1 MKKIYKYLCVSVLSF
16 VLLINNVFAAGYSVS
31 TTSNSVTIGNSITL
45 KISGSDVAGKFSITT
60 SDSSVVS
67 ISSSNVW
74 IDNNTQS
81 ITLKTNKVGSA
92 TITIKPTDVTSY
104 SGDTI
109 TGNKTVKITVNA
121 KPVNKP
127 SNNTSGSSGS
137 SSSKPAKVKSSNS
150 FLSSLTVDGY
160 DLDNAFDKETLE
172 YSVTVKE
179 GTEKVKINAQ
189 LADSS
194 AKVTGIGEVSVSE
207 GLNTFDVI
215 VIAENGSKRTYVLKV
230 TVKEYQ
236 PINVNVGKDKY
247 SVVRKRKDLPKISE
261 YFTEKEITIG
271 EDKVDG
277 YHNEELGYDVVGLK
291 DSKGK
296 ISYYIYDGKEYEL
309 YNEQVFNGMVLRII
323 DKKLDGG
330 YKKTSFN
337 YNDTKIDSYQEVKL
351 DIIKNT
357 YALEEDNDISGN
369 NFYLFYAINMETGK
383 EELYQYDSLE
393 KTVQRYNTLILDM
406 YKENSDKYYLYLLYS
421 VLTLGITFI
430 SFSIMFI
437 RSSRKIKLLKI
448 KNRNLEN
455 KSKKKKKNT
464 DMDEE
469 ELNKD

>member
-1 MKKIYKYLCVSVLSF
+1 MKKIYKYLCVSLLSF
-16 VLLINNVFAAGYSVS
+16 VVLINNVFAAGYSVS
-31 TTSNSVTIGNSITL
+31 TTSSSVTIGNSVTL
-45 KISGSDVAGKFSITT
+45 NISGSDVAGKFSIST
-60 SDSSVVS
+60 SDPSVVS

-109 TGNKTVKITVNA
+109 TGNKTVTITVKA
-121 KPVNKP
+121 KPVTPP
-127 SNNTSGSSGS
+127 SGGSSSSGSSGS
-137 SSSKPAKVKSSNS
+137 SNKPAKVKSSNNY
-150 FLSSLTVDGY
+150 LSSLTVDGY
-160 DLDNAFDKETLE
+160 DLENAFDKETLE

-194 AKVTGIGEVSVSE
+194 ASVTGLGEVSVSE
-207 GLNTFDVI
+207 GINSFNVVVT
-215 VIAENGSKRTYVLKV
+215 AENGSKRTYILKV
-230 TVKEYQ
+230 NVKEYQ
-236 PINVNVGKDKY
+236 PINVDIGKDKY

-277 YHNEELGYDVVGLK
+277 YYNEDLGYDIVGLK
-291 DSKGK
+291 DSNGK
-296 ISYYIYDGKEYEL
+296 ISYYIYKNNKYEL
-309 YNEQVFNGMVLRII
+309 YNEQVFNGMVLRIL
-323 DKKLDGG
+323 DKELDGG

-337 YNDTKIDSYQEVKL
+337 YNDIKIDSYQEVKL

-357 YALEEDNDISGN
+357 YALEENNDISGN

-383 EELYQYDSLE
+383 EELYQYDSVE

-406 YKENSDKYYLYLLYS
+406 YKENSDKYYFYLLCS
-421 VLTLGITFI
+421 ILALGVTIVTFSTI
-430 SFSIMFI
+430 FI
-437 RSSRKIKLLKI
+437 CSSRKRKKLRK
-448 KNRNLEN
+448 
-455 KSKKKKKNT
+455 KSKNIDKKKKNN
-464 DMDEE
+464 DMEDEI
-469 ELNKD
+469 

>member
-1 MKKIYKYLCVSVLSF
+1 MKKIYKYLCVIILSF

-45 KISGSDVAGKFSITT
+45 KISGSDVAGKFSIST
-60 SDSSVVS
+60 SDSSIIS

-92 TITIKPTDVTSY
+92 TITINPTDVTSY
-104 SGDTI
+104 NGDTI

-127 SNNTSGSSGS
+127 SSNSGGS
-137 SSSKPAKVKSSNS
+137 SSNKPAKVKSSNS

-160 DLDNAFDKETLE
+160 DLENTFDKETLE
-172 YSVTVKE
+172 YSVIVKE

-194 AKVTGIGEVSVSE
+194 AKVTGVGEVSVSE
-207 GLNTFDVI
+207 GFNTFNI
-215 VIAENGSKRTYVLKV
+215 VVTAENGSKRTYVLKV
-230 TVKEYQ
+230 NVKEYQ
-236 PINVNVGKDKY
+236 PINVEVNKEKY
-247 SVVRKRKDLPKISE
+247 SVVRKRKDLPKISD

-277 YHNEELGYDVVGLK
+277 YYNEELGYDIVGLK

-296 ISYYIYDGKEYEL
+296 ISYYIYNKNKYEL
-309 YNEQVFNGMVLRII
+309 YNEQVFNGMVLRVL
-323 DKKLDGG
+323 DKELDGG

-357 YALEEDNDISGN
+357 YALDEDNDISGN

-383 EELYQYDSLE
+383 EGLYQYDSLE

-406 YKENSDKYYLYLLYS
+406 YKERSDQYYLYLLYS
-421 VLTLGITFI
+421 ILTLGVTIVTF
-430 SFSIMFI
+430 SLMFI
-437 RSSRKIKLLKI
+437 RSSRKIKKLRK
-448 KNRNLEN
+448 KNIDKN
-455 KSKKKKKNT
+455 KKKNNN
-464 DMDEE
+464 DIED
-469 ELNKD
+469 